1 MHKIFSYVVAKD
13 TGVAP
18 NVDGAVCTVCL
29 CKPGIRRN
37 AVVGDWIVGLWPVR
51 LGRFRVTY
59 VMRVGQK
66 LTMQDYYEC
75 GEFDQK
81 KPDRSSTPDNIYEPH
96 PLLGP
101 RRRRDTPTWLHPTP
115 KQTSRDLSGMYA
127 LIADRFC
134 YFGSTICELPRRFRK
149 LDFPD
154 PSARRY
160 VMKKHLRDAES
171 RNLIEWLDGHGQG
184 VLGTPRDALS
194 KVVLPGAKHR
204 PCTAAETPPRCS
216 EVPGLMAANHRHRA
230 AERRR

>member
-29 CKPGIRRN
+29 RKPGIRRN

-59 VMRVGQK
+59 VMRVGRK

-75 GEFDQK
+75 GELDQK

-149 LDFPD
+149 LSISS
-154 PSARRY
+154 SAN
-160 VMKKHLRDAES
+160 S
-171 RNLIEWLDGHGQG
+171 
-184 VLGTPRDALS
+184 
-194 KVVLPGAKHR
+194 
-204 PCTAAETPPRCS
+204 
-216 EVPGLMAANHRHRA
+216 GLMDKPVEPALRNPVIVHGP
-230 AERRR
+230 ERSINL